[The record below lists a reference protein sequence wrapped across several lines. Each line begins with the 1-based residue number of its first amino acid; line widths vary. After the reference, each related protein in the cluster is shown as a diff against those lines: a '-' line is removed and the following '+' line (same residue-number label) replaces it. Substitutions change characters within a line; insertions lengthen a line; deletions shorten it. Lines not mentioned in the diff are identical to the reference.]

1 MGLSNLE
8 LSRRVGR
15 GRGEGD
21 GGVVGSLD
29 GRTSYPYTHHSYSVS
44 PPSDDLFLSSH
55 LFTKIER
62 EGEKTKGRQKGA
74 IKGREGGREGEGVIL
89 SDVLLVREI

>member
-1 MGLSNLE
+1 M
-8 LSRRVGR
+8 
-15 GRGEGD
+15 
-21 GGVVGSLD
+21 D

-44 PPSDDLFLSSH
+44 PPSDDLFLFLLLLLLLSSH